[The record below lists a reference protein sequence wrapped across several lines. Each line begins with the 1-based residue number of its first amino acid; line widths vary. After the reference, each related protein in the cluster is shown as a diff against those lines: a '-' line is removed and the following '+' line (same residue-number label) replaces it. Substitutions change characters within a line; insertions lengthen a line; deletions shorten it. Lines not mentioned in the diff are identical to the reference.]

1 MEDHNLYEIVGSL
14 KQGARYVKRGY
25 SDSKMYM
32 VPNAAQYDEDNE
44 YEDLQISTAPSK
56 KQSVSERG
64 KCGCQSAGTG
74 TDNQVRILKKK
85 RGCIVICILLTA
97 LAVIT
102 LVALAVGAL
111 SLRGSLKADE
121 LLQDEMRSLK
131 SQLVQ
136 LHSDTQRN
144 ISRLMS
150 QLSNQG
156 QQITSVSCSL
166 TSRLS
171 ATHSRITISI
181 TQLSSSAYQV
191 STSVSRVSTS
201 VSRLST
207 SAYSLS
213 TSAFWHS
220 YSASRLSFSASRLS
234 TSVYSLST
242 SVAFYH

>member
-1 MEDHNLYEIVGSL
+1 MEDYETACSL
-14 KQGARYVKRGY
+14 KHGARYVNRGY
-25 SDSKMYM
+25 IDKMYM

-64 KCGCQSAGTG
+64 KQASQNAGTG
-74 TDNQVRILKKK
+74 ADNRVRVKRACIL
-85 RGCIVICILLTA
+85 ICILLTA

-102 LVALAVGAL
+102 FVALAVGAL
-111 SLRGSLKADE
+111 SLRVNSKADE
-121 LLQDEMRSLK
+121 SLQDEIRSLK
-131 SQLVQ
+131 SLLVQ

-144 ISRLMS
+144 ISQLRS
-150 QLSNQG
+150 QLSDQR
-156 QQITSVSCSL
+156 QQITSVSRSL

-171 ATHSRITISI
+171 ATHSLIAFSIS
-181 TQLSSSAYQV
+181 QVSSSVY
-191 STSVSRVSTS
+191 SMGTSVYSMGTS

-213 TSAFWHS
+213 NSEYWLS
-220 YSASRLSFSASRLS
+220 YSASRLS

-242 SVAFYH
+242 SVALYH